1 MSVWETLGRPPA
13 FRLVELGP
21 GKGTLMRDLLH
32 AASAFPD
39 FKKVPRRRLA
49 AGPMHGMIS
58 TEPSG
63 GGGRVALP
71 PAFLYLRCVRAAAAF
86 FITDSPPHPSLK
98 AATVHL
104 VETSPHLREKQHA
117 ALGALPKEPAASAPA
132 ASAEAKEGKA
142 EASVGANK
150 GGSAAKEE

>member
-1 MSVWETLGRPPA
+1 MPLSRLRSPLLPPSLPSPLPLFRSPPSPLPSLPSLPPALLLAAAILRSPAVWCVSVWETLGRPPA

-39 FKKVPRRRLA
+39 FEQVPRRRLA

-86 FITDSPPHPSLK
+86 FITDSPPPL
-98 AATVHL
+98 L
-104 VETSPHLREKQHA
+104 
-117 ALGALPKEPAASAPA
+117 
-132 ASAEAKEGKA
+132 
-142 EASVGANK
+142 
-150 GGSAAKEE
+150 